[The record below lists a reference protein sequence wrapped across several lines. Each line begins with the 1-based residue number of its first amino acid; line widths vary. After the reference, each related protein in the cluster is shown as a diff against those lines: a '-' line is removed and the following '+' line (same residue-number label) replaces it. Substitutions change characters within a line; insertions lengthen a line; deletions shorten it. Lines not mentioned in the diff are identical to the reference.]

1 VHSYNNYRAL
11 PTYRTDNIEQEIWLP
26 LTDRAHHHTTVFP
39 VKYDSRNNWSHMTSD
54 HCNWL
59 HRFKKEKS
67 THFCFLA

>member
-39 VKYDSRNNWSHMTSD
+39 VKYDSTNN
-54 HCNWL
+54 
-59 HRFKKEKS
+59 
-67 THFCFLA
+67 